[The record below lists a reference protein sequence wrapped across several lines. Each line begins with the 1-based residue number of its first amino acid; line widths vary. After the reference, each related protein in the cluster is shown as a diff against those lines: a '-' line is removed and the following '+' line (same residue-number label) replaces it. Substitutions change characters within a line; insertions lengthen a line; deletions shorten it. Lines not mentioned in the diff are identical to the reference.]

1 MIKVKTFYEID
12 LEKSVT
18 QATADITNGLLDESG
33 VITTFEP
40 TKVKTLLG
48 ENNIYSNCGDVEV
61 EYFTEKSDG
70 IAELI
75 KAFM

>member
-1 MIKVKTFYEID
+1 MFYYLTTPIM
-12 LEKSVT
+12 LSITGQKIP
-18 QATADITNGLLDESG
+18 TASG
-33 VITTFEP
+33 VNDIS
-40 TKVKTLLG
+40 
-48 ENNIYSNCGDVEV
+48 SNTGDIEV